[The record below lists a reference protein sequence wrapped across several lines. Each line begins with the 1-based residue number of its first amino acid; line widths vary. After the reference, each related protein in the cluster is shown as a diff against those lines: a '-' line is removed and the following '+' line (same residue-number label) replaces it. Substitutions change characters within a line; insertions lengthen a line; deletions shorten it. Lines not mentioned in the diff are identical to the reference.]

1 MLATYSDKSVL
12 NPSELASPQA
22 VLDNAKAAMPG
33 MVVTSVYFPG
43 HPSGSPYHYVAWAKG
58 NTPLTERLTNP
69 VLMDGRTGQFTQIVP
84 MPWYLRALE
93 LSRPLHFGDY
103 GGVPLKIIW
112 ALLDVVTIIILG
124 SGLYLWVAR
133 RRWKSEPSLAPE
145 PELAT

>member
-1 MLATYSDKSVL
+1 M
-12 NPSELASPQA
+12 
-22 VLDNAKAAMPG
+22 NAP
-33 MVVTSVYFPG
+33 
-43 HPSGSPYHYVAWAKG
+43 
-58 NTPLTERLTNP
+58 NT
-69 VLMDGRTGQFTQIVP
+69 F
-84 MPWYLRALE
+84 RAQPDD
-93 LSRPLHFGDY
+93 RGHFGDY